1 MKFNWCII
9 IFFLCLQSAWGLS
22 IGSKRFT
29 ESYIL
34 AEIIAQLAE
43 EAEVENLERRFG
55 LGGTGITYGALI
67 EGEIALYPEYTGTI
81 EQAILRSQNRL
92 TDDQLRERLSVLNL
106 NMSPSL
112 GFNNSYSIALKR
124 SDVERLGI
132 QNISDL
138 KNHQNLRFGLSHE
151 FIRRDDGLKGLEQFY
166 GLNFSN
172 VTAMEHS
179 LAYDALK
186 AGRIDVVVVY
196 STDAKIKTFDLVL
209 LEDDLNFF
217 PRYDSVLLYS
227 PEIPE
232 MYPLFWKKLETRLFG
247 KLNEETMREL
257 NALAEIDRYSFTK
270 VVEIFLE
277 RESKHFERSS
287 SRIFKLTIEHLELV
301 GLSLVLSI
309 LVGIPL
315 GIFAASRAILGQ
327 IVLVA
332 TGLLQTIPSLALL
345 CFLIP
350 VLGIGRPPAIIALFL
365 YGLLP
370 IVRST
375 TVSFSQ
381 IPREMLETA
390 NLMGMSKWQ
399 KLRFVE
405 FPQAMAMILSGVKTS
420 AVINV
425 GTATLAAF
433 IGAGGL
439 GHMIVMGLALND
451 NQMILQGAIPAA
463 VLAVIIHFLFE
474 LVDYLA
480 IPKALRSK

>member
-1 MKFNWCII
+1 MLMRFSFI
-9 IFFLCLQSAWGLS
+9 LLLLLQSHAWALT

-43 EAEVENLERRFG
+43 EAGVESIERRFG

-81 EQAILRSQNRL
+81 EQAILRSS
-92 TDDQLRERLSVLNL
+92 DRLSLEEIAQRLSILNL
-106 NMSPSL
+106 KMSPSL
-112 GFNNSYSIALKR
+112 GFDNSYSLALKR
-124 SDVERLGI
+124 DDYERLGI
-132 QNISDL
+132 KTISDL
-138 KNHQNLRFGLSHE
+138 KNHQDLRLGLSHE
-151 FIRRDDGLKGLEQFY
+151 FIRRDDGLRGLERFY
-166 GLNFSN
+166 GFSFSN

-179 LAYDALK
+179 LAYDALV
-186 AGRIDVVVVY
+186 ANRIDIVVVY

-209 LEDDLNFF
+209 LEDDREFF
-217 PRYDSVLLYS
+217 PRYESVLLYS
-227 PEIPE
+227 PEIPQQ
-232 MYPLFWKKLETRLFG
+232 YPVFWIKLEEQLFG
-247 KLNEETMREL
+247 KINEETMREL
-257 NALAEIDRYSFTK
+257 NSLAEIDRLSFTRI
-270 VVEIFLE
+270 VEIYLD
-277 RESKHFERSS
+277 RES
-287 SRIFKLTIEHLELV
+287 EHLEKSTSRILNLTQEHLALV
-301 GLSLVLSI
+301 GISLLLSI

-315 GIFAASRAILGQ
+315 GIFAASRPFIGQ
-327 IVLVA
+327 VVLVG
-332 TGLLQTIPSLALL
+332 TGLLQTVPSLALL

-350 VLGIGRPPAIIALFL
+350 VMGIGKPPAIIALFL

-370 IVRST
+370 IVRNT

-381 IPREMLETA
+381 VPKEMLETA
-390 NLMGMSKWQ
+390 DLMGMSSWQ
-399 KLRFVE
+399 KLRFVQ
-405 FPQAMAMILSGVKTS
+405 FPQAMAMILSGIKTS

-463 VLAVIIHFLFE
+463 VLAVLIHFLFE
-474 LVDYLA
+474 LIDRLA
-480 IPKALRSK
+480 IPQALRVK